1 MSTSNKR
8 LIDDD
13 QFRPSFNSS
22 IKKRLCL
29 SLVPTVPRGENKFP
43 LLPINNSKQIPLDA
57 GDRKS
62 DNNTF
67 SFF

>member
-13 QFRPSFNSS
+13 QFRPSTLNSS
-22 IKKRLCL
+22 VKKRLCL
-29 SLVPTVPRGENKFP
+29 SLVPTVPQGGNQF
-43 LLPINNSKQIPLDA
+43 LLSSSNNSKKISLDA

-62 DNNTF
+62 DNPF
-67 SFF
+67 SLF